1 MSRRRSCM
9 HYWWLT
15 LNLWIQIYD
24 RVFDLHFLSAQL
36 AGVYLGANLLIT
48 VTLKGLRCRLEW
60 TDRRRTPPKN
70 ICQPN
75 DHYSITLAWIVPG
88 IYLWKSNSSLRFV
101 EVDYENAKDLPVE
114 QIQWHHAQFTRVT
127 GRKIQGFFVSPFDNM
142 LCVVLRVTYYIS
154 SVVSLFSSHSSH

>member
-60 TDRRRTPPKN
+60 TDRRRTPPEKHL
-70 ICQPN
+70 PAKRSLL
-75 DHYSITLAWIVPG
+75 DHPG
-88 IYLWKSNSSLRFV
+88 LNSSRHLFMKIIFIPSVRGSGLRKCEGLASRTNTV
-101 EVDYENAKDLPVE
+101 TSCAIYESDRKENTR
-114 QIQWHHAQFTRVT
+114 IFCFT
-127 GRKIQGFFVSPFDNM
+127 I
-142 LCVVLRVTYYIS
+142 
-154 SVVSLFSSHSSH
+154 